1 MTQTFTFPGGLHPPQ
16 HKYLSNQTKIVEA
29 PLPLRVVLPLAQHI
43 GAPAKP
49 LVKVGERVLR
59 GQKIA
64 RAEGY
69 ISAPIHA
76 SISGHVVTIGEH
88 PVAHPSGLQAECIV
102 IESDGLDE
110 AAPALENYAG
120 QDITQVD
127 ASHLRNLVREAGI
140 VGLGGAAFPS
150 FVKLNPGTQHQVE
163 TLILNGAECE
173 PYITCDD
180 RLMRE
185 YADNVI
191 AGIGI
196 IMHAVDTKH
205 CLIGIEDNKPEARS
219 AMQSALERSGR
230 TDTNIVVTPTIYPE
244 GGEKQLIKVL
254 TGKEVPA
261 GGLPLQVGVVCQNIG
276 TAAAIYQAVNDGQ
289 PLVSRIVTVTGR
301 GVEKQLNVRARIGTP
316 VAELVAFAGG
326 YTNEA
331 ERLIMGGPM
340 MGFGLQTDEI
350 PLVKA
355 TNCVLVTTA
364 DEVKPSTEDAMP
376 CIRCGSCAEVCP
388 VSLVPQQMYWHA
400 KSKDFEKVQEYNLFD
415 CIECGCCAHVCP
427 SHIPL
432 VQYYRFAKSEI
443 WQQEKDKKKANAA
456 KERHEARQA
465 RIDREAAEKA
475 KRAEERK
482 AAMGGD
488 ADSKKAAV
496 QAAMARAAAK
506 KAASKGEAPAAAET
520 DTNKPMGAAAIAIAA
535 AKARA
540 AKAADEQPA
549 SPPASADKE
558 PAALSPALAAIA
570 KAKAAKAAQEA
581 DSAEPKMS
589 PAQAAIAKA
598 KAAKAAV
605 QSNDGNDGGE
615 PKMSAAQAAIAKAK
629 AAKAAQESGAEESE
643 PALSPAQAAIAKAKA
658 AKAAQNADGDEPK
671 LSAAQ
676 AAIAKAKA
684 AKAAQDSGDS
694 DAEPTLSPAQ
704 AAIAKA
710 KAAKAAQNAENN
722 EPKLSAAQAAIAKA
736 QAAKAAQKSE
746 STEPKLS
753 AAQAAIAKA
762 QAAKAA
768 QNAESEEPAPSPAQ
782 AAIAK
787 AKALKAAQKSEGDS

>member
-1 MTQTFTFPGGLHPPQ
+1 MAQTFTFPGGLHPPQ
-16 HKYLSNQTKIVEA
+16 HKYLSNQTKIVTA
-29 PLPLRVVLPLAQHI
+29 PLPQRVVLPLAQHI

-49 LVKVGERVLR
+49 LVKVGDRVLR

-76 SISGHVVTIGEH
+76 SISGHVVTISEH
-88 PVAHPSGLQAECIV
+88 PVAHPSGLKGECIV

-110 AAPALENYAG
+110 AAPALENYAD

-127 ASHLRNLVREAGI
+127 PSHLRNLVREAGI

-150 FVKLNPGTQHQVE
+150 FVKLNPGPQHQVE

-185 YADNVI
+185 YADSVI

-196 IMHAVDTKH
+196 IMHAVDAKH

-276 TAAAIYQAVNDGQ
+276 TAAAIYQAVNNGQ

-301 GVEKQLNVRARIGTP
+301 GVEKQLNVEARIGTP

-326 YTNEA
+326 YTNQA

-364 DEVKPSTEDAMP
+364 EEVKPSTEDAMP

-400 KSKDFEKVQEYNLFD
+400 KSKDFDKLQEYNLFD

-443 WQQEKDKKKANAA
+443 WQQEQDKKKANAA

-506 KAASKGEAPAAAET
+506 KAANKGEAPADAAAT
-520 DTNKPMGAAAIAIAA
+520 DAGESKPIGAAAIAIAA

-540 AKAADEQPA
+540 AKAKDEQA
-549 SPPASADKE
+549 GSPPGSDEEQSATV
-558 PAALSPALAAIA
+558 SPALAAIA
-570 KAKAAKAAQEA
+570 KAKAAKAAQSA
-581 DSAEPKMS
+581 GDSDPK
-589 PAQAAIAKA
+589 I
-598 KAAKAAV
+598 
-605 QSNDGNDGGE
+605 
-615 PKMSAAQAAIAKAK
+615 SAAQAAIAKAK
-629 AAKAAQESGAEESE
+629 AAKAAQSTSDEA
-643 PALSPAQAAIAKAKA
+643 
-658 AKAAQNADGDEPK
+658 EPK

-684 AKAAQDSGDS
+684 AKAAQNDG
-694 DAEPTLSPAQ
+694 DAEPKISAAQAAIAKAKASKAAQSSENADPKMSAAQAAVAKAKAAKAAQNSESNDPKMSAAQ

-710 KAAKAAQNAENN
+710 KAAKAAQK
-722 EPKLSAAQAAIAKA
+722 P
-736 QAAKAAQKSE
+736 
-746 STEPKLS
+746 
-753 AAQAAIAKA
+753 
-762 QAAKAA
+762 
-768 QNAESEEPAPSPAQ
+768 
-782 AAIAK
+782 
-787 AKALKAAQKSEGDS
+787 EGDS

>member
-1 MTQTFTFPGGLHPPQ
+1 MTPTFTFPGGLHPPQ
-16 HKYLSNQTKIVEA
+16 HKYLSNQTKIVVA
-29 PLPLRVVLPLAQHI
+29 PLPQRVVLPLAQHI

-76 SISGHVVTIGEH
+76 SISGHVVAITEH
-88 PVAHPSGLQAECIV
+88 PIAHPSGLKGECII

-110 AAPALENYAG
+110 AAPALEHYAG
-120 QDITQVD
+120 QDISQVD
-127 ASHLRNLVREAGI
+127 PSHLRNLVREAGI

-150 FVKLNPGTQHQVE
+150 FVKLNPGPQHQVE

-191 AGIGI
+191 AGIEI
-196 IMHAVDTKH
+196 IMHAVGAKH

-219 AMQSALERSGR
+219 AMHSALERSGR
-230 TDTNIVVTPTIYPE
+230 TDTNIIVTPTIYPE

-254 TGKEVPA
+254 TNKEVPA
-261 GGLPLQVGVVCQNIG
+261 GGLPLEVGVVCQNVG
-276 TAAAIYQAVNDGQ
+276 TAAAIYQAVHNGQ

-301 GVEKQLNVRARIGTP
+301 GVEKQLNVEARIGTP

-326 YTNEA
+326 YTHEA

-388 VSLVPQQMYWHA
+388 VNLVPQQMYWYA
-400 KSKDFEKVQEYNLFD
+400 KSKDFDKIQEYNLFD

-456 KERHEARQA
+456 KERHEARQT

-482 AAMGGD
+482 AAMGTD
-488 ADSKKAAV
+488 ASSQKAAV
-496 QAAMARAAAK
+496 QAAMARSAAK
-506 KAASKGEAPAAAET
+506 KAASKGAVASAGVSAPTNTDEA
-520 DTNKPMGAAAIAIAA
+520 KPIGAAAIAIDA

-540 AKAADEQPA
+540 AATKTEQA
-549 SPPASADKE
+549 GSPPAE
-558 PAALSPALAAIA
+558 TPALSPALAAIA
-570 KAKAAKAAQEA
+570 KAKAAKAAQGPE
-581 DSAEPKMS
+581 SSEPKMS
-589 PAQAAIAKA
+589 TAQAAIAKA
-598 KAAKAAV
+598 KAAKA
-605 QSNDGNDGGE
+605 QSTDSAE
-615 PKMSAAQAAIAKAK
+615 PKVSAAQAAIAKAK
-629 AAKAAQESGAEESE
+629 AAKAAQSADSDK
-643 PALSPAQAAIAKAKA
+643 PKMSAAQTAIAKAKALKAAQSTDEATPKLSVAQAAIAKANA
-658 AKAAQNADGDEPK
+658 AKAAQSADGADDSPEPT

-684 AKAAQDSGDS
+684 AKAAQRTDST
-694 DAEPTLSPAQ
+694 EPTLSAAQ

-710 KAAKAAQNAENN
+710 KAAKSAQNTGDAG
-722 EPKLSAAQAAIAKA
+722 PKMSAAQ
-736 QAAKAAQKSE
+736 
-746 STEPKLS
+746 T
-753 AAQAAIAKA
+753 
-762 QAAKAA
+762 
-768 QNAESEEPAPSPAQ
+768 
-782 AAIAK
+782 AIAK
-787 AKALKAAQKSEGDS
+787 AKAAKAAQQANDQGES

>member
-16 HKYLSNQTKIVEA
+16 HKYLSNQTKIVTA
-29 PLPLRVVLPLAQHI
+29 PLPQRIVLPLAQHI

-88 PVAHPSGLQAECIV
+88 PVAHPSGLKGECII

-110 AAPALENYAG
+110 AAPALENYAD
-120 QDITQVD
+120 QDISQVD
-127 ASHLRNLVREAGI
+127 PSHLRNLVREAGI

-150 FVKLNPGTQHQVE
+150 FVKLNPGPQHQVE

-196 IMHAVDTKH
+196 IMHAVDAKH

-276 TAAAIYQAVNDGQ
+276 TAAAIYQAVHNGQ

-301 GVEKQLNVRARIGTP
+301 GVEKQLNVEARVGTP

-350 PLVKA
+350 PVVKA

-400 KSKDFEKVQEYNLFD
+400 KSKDFEKIQEYNLFD

-506 KAASKGEAPAAAET
+506 KAASKAEATSDAPVAVAAT
-520 DTNKPMGAAAIAIAA
+520 DKPMGAAAIAIAA

-540 AKAADEQPA
+540 AKAKDEQA
-549 SPPASADKE
+549 SS
-558 PAALSPALAAIA
+558 PAASEAKESAPISPALAAIA
-570 KAKAAKAAQEA
+570 KAKAAKAAQNSKAGE
-581 DSAEPKMS
+581 EPQMTA
-589 PAQAAIAKA
+589 AQAAIAKA
-598 KAAKAAV
+598 KAAKASQNTDDSEPKMSAA
-605 QSNDGNDGGE
+605 QAAIAKAKAAKSAQNTGGDEPKLSAAQAAIAKAKAPKAAQNAGDEE

-629 AAKAAQESGAEESE
+629 AAKAAQNAGDAEPKMS
-643 PALSPAQAAIAKAKA
+643 AAQAAIAKAKA
-658 AKAAQNADGDEPK
+658 AKAAQNAGDEEPK
-671 LSAAQ
+671 MSAAQ

-684 AKAAQDSGDS
+684 AKAAQNTG
-694 DAEPTLSPAQ
+694 DAEP
-704 AAIAKA
+704 KM
-710 KAAKAAQNAENN
+710 
-722 EPKLSAAQAAIAKA
+722 SA
-736 QAAKAAQKSE
+736 
-746 STEPKLS
+746 
-753 AAQAAIAKA
+753 
-762 QAAKAA
+762 
-768 QNAESEEPAPSPAQ
+768 AQ

-787 AKALKAAQKSEGDS
+787 AKALKAAQQDEGDS

>member
-16 HKYLSNQTKIVEA
+16 HKYLSNQTKIVVA
-29 PLPLRVVLPLAQHI
+29 PLPQRVVLPLAQHI

-76 SISGHVVTIGEH
+76 SISGHVVAITEH
-88 PVAHPSGLQAECIV
+88 PIAHPSGLKGECII

-110 AAPALENYAG
+110 AAPTLEHYAG
-120 QDITQVD
+120 QDISQVD
-127 ASHLRNLVREAGI
+127 PSHLRNLVREAGI

-150 FVKLNPGTQHQVE
+150 FVKLNPGPQNQVE

-191 AGIGI
+191 AGIEI
-196 IMHAVDTKH
+196 IMHALGAKQ

-219 AMQSALERSGR
+219 AMHSALQSSGR
-230 TDTNIVVTPTIYPE
+230 TDTNIIVTPTIYPE

-254 TGKEVPA
+254 TDKEVPA
-261 GGLPLQVGVVCQNIG
+261 GGLPLEVGVVCQNVG
-276 TAAAIYQAVNDGQ
+276 TAAAIYQAVHNGQ

-301 GVEKQLNVRARIGTP
+301 GVEKQLNVEARIGTP

-326 YTNEA
+326 YTHEA

-355 TNCVLVTTA
+355 TNCLLVTTA

-388 VSLVPQQMYWHA
+388 VNLVPQQMYWYA
-400 KSKDFEKVQEYNLFD
+400 KSKDFDKIQEYNLFD

-456 KERHEARQA
+456 KERHEARQT

-482 AAMGGD
+482 AAMGTD
-488 ADSKKAAV
+488 ASSQKAAV
-496 QAAMARAAAK
+496 QAAMARSAAK
-506 KAASKGEAPAAAET
+506 KAASKGAAASAGVSTPTNT
-520 DTNKPMGAAAIAIAA
+520 DEAKPIGAAAIAIAA

-540 AKAADEQPA
+540 AATKTEQA
-549 SPPASADKE
+549 GRPPAE
-558 PAALSPALAAIA
+558 TPALAAIA
-570 KAKAAKAAQEA
+570 KAKAAKADQGPE
-581 DSAEPKMS
+581 SSEHKMS
-589 PAQAAIAKA
+589 TAQAAIAKA
-598 KAAKAAV
+598 KAEKQQNTDSA
-605 QSNDGNDGGE
+605 E
-615 PKMSAAQAAIAKAK
+615 PRISAAQAAIAKAK
-629 AAKAAQESGAEESE
+629 AAKAAQSTDNDE
-643 PALSPAQAAIAKAKA
+643 PKMSAAQIAIAKAKA
-658 AKAAQNADGDEPK
+658 AKAAQRTDSTEPE

-676 AAIAKAKA
+676 AAIAKTAQKTDDAAPKMSAARTAIAKAKA
-684 AKAAQDSGDS
+684 AKAAQ
-694 DAEPTLSPAQ
+694 Q
-704 AAIAKA
+704 AND
-710 KAAKAAQNAENN
+710 QG
-722 EPKLSAAQAAIAKA
+722 
-736 QAAKAAQKSE
+736 E
-746 STEPKLS
+746 S
-753 AAQAAIAKA
+753 
-762 QAAKAA
+762 
-768 QNAESEEPAPSPAQ
+768 
-782 AAIAK
+782 
-787 AKALKAAQKSEGDS
+787 